1 MIGKK
6 LKKISIGLLSII
18 FSCNI
23 NTSYAINKDMM
34 RTPGKNYN
42 NGYYYSHGVSERISD
57 NKNWMAF
64 IDDNKNISELSVP
77 GTHDTMAN
85 YELTHM
91 VRTQAISLKGQLD
104 SGIRFLDIRCNYN
117 DNQFKI
123 NHGPIGL
130 KYNFDDVLNTVSKF
144 LDENPTES
152 VFMRIKQE
160 HSKYSDYEFDK
171 KLKEYESKYS
181 KYFWKNTS
189 YTNNPKLGDVRGKI
203 VVFND
208 VFGSTVGLDYRST
221 DKQDNYSLDTNWS
234 LYYKWEDIKNHLNK
248 TRNGNK
254 NKIYINYLSASG
266 GSFPYF
272 VASGQSSPEMSAPR
286 LATGLVGPAY
296 DGWYPD
302 FPRGPLN
309 DILFEGTNILTT
321 SNIINNKGRVGIIV
335 ADFPGKGLIDSII
348 SKNDFGT
355 NNYISIGGVNYNGDK
370 EVEGLKININYY
382 NKYLFLT
389 NRINEKIHAGFGN
402 NKYFKL
408 KLLDK
413 NNKEKTS
420 IELMGNDIPSDSKY
434 DKLNFI
440 KFEFGDIIEI
450 YHEEPFRVNLNVSIA
465 GEQDKNN
472 KIQKYRIT
480 ENGLQSLER
489 NNPLPN
495 AIYKVNLGLDKNY
508 FLATNKYSSYIEK
521 PVMTSTNM
529 KKWDESNWL
538 FDYDSSKDAYTIKHI
553 GTDEYITHNNEKV
566 IVKGKP
572 TDNSYYWIVKK
583 HSDGKYS
590 FINLDTNLCFDI
602 PGGIV
607 YKDIIPY
614 EYNASENQKFI
625 LEKQ

>member
-1 MIGKK
+1 
-6 LKKISIGLLSII
+6 
-18 FSCNI
+18 
-23 NTSYAINKDMM
+23 
-34 RTPGKNYN
+34 
-42 NGYYYSHGVSERISD
+42 
-57 NKNWMAF
+57 
-64 IDDNKNISELSVP
+64 
-77 GTHDTMAN
+77 
-85 YELTHM
+85 
-91 VRTQAISLKGQLD
+91 
-104 SGIRFLDIRCNYN
+104 
-117 DNQFKI
+117 
-123 NHGPIGL
+123 
-130 KYNFDDVLNTVSKF
+130 
-144 LDENPTES
+144 
-152 VFMRIKQE
+152 
-160 HSKYSDYEFDK
+160 
-171 KLKEYESKYS
+171 
-181 KYFWKNTS
+181 
-189 YTNNPKLGDVRGKI
+189 
-203 VVFND
+203 
-208 VFGSTVGLDYRST
+208 
-221 DKQDNYSLDTNWS
+221 
-234 LYYKWEDIKNHLNK
+234 
-248 TRNGNK
+248 
-254 NKIYINYLSASG
+254 
-266 GSFPYF
+266 
-272 VASGQSSPEMSAPR
+272 
-286 LATGLVGPAY
+286 
-296 DGWYPD
+296 
-302 FPRGPLN
+302 
-309 DILFEGTNILTT
+309 
-321 SNIINNKGRVGIIV
+321 
-335 ADFPGKGLIDSII
+335 
-348 SKNDFGT
+348 
-355 NNYISIGGVNYNGDK
+355 
-370 EVEGLKININYY
+370 
-382 NKYLFLT
+382 
-389 NRINEKIHAGFGN
+389 
-402 NKYFKL
+402 
-408 KLLDK
+408 
-413 NNKEKTS
+413 
-420 IELMGNDIPSDSKY
+420 MGNDIPSDSKY